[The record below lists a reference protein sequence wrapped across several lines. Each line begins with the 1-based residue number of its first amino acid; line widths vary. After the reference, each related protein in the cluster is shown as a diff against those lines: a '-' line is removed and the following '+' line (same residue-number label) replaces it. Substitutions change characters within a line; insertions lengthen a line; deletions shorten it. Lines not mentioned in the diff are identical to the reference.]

1 MNQTDTDFSTD
12 YQRVTVKLI
21 DGTILDGR
29 INILPHKRVSDFIN
43 SRDKAF
49 VIMIESSSVE
59 VTDKIVFINKS
70 KVAWVEPED

>member
-1 MNQTDTDFSTD
+1 MNQTDTEFLAD
-12 YQRVTVKLI
+12 YKRVTVKLI

-43 SRDKAF
+43 SREKAF
-49 VIMIESSSVE
+49 VIMIESSSLE